1 MTVFTLDDLR
11 RIMREAAGEGE
22 AVDLDGDILDTP
34 FGDLDYDSLAVL
46 EMTVRVERE
55 FGVKLGDDEVGGVK
69 LPSEFIDLVNSR
81 LQPGE

>member
-22 AVDLDGDILDTP
+22 FVDLDGDIHDTP
-34 FGDLDYDSLAVL
+34 FTDLDYDSLAVL
-46 EMTVRVERE
+46 EITVRVERE

-69 LPSEFIDLVNSR
+69 LPREFIELVNDR
-81 LQPGE
+81 LRPGE

>member
-34 FGDLDYDSLAVL
+34 FADLDYDSLAVL

>member
-1 MTVFTLDDLR
+1 MIVFTLDDLR

-22 AVDLDGDILDTP
+22 SVDLDGDILDTP
-34 FGDLDYDSLAVL
+34 FADLDYDSLAVL

-69 LPSEFIDLVNSR
+69 LPREFIELVNDR

>member
-11 RIMREAAGEGE
+11 RIMREAAGEGD

>member
-22 AVDLDGDILDTP
+22 AVDLDGDILETP
-34 FGDLDYDSLAVL
+34 FADLDYDSLAVL

-81 LQPGE
+81 LPQGE